1 MNLASWGLGL
11 KRLSFP
17 REASSAEIDTI
28 VYGSFPQLSGRGYDI
43 LRTGPKCKSLVVIAT
58 PPGGMTIPYM
68 MDIVQQSKLYIRPK
82 DHSLVEQLQTDVA
95 DASKNCSESDDS
107 SDKSPRAFRSKG
119 AERAVEVSSSAS
131 DMEQQSSPF
140 VSLLDE
146 SEEEFDKQLK
156 LAISASLL
164 ESNAVVDAVETES
177 IPFKEALKKLCE
189 TTIKPKEYQ
198 RITIRRSHIF
208 DDSIR
213 LFQKGVCCNKPFKV
227 TFIGEPAVDLGGP
240 LREYFTVMMRAIAKN
255 SSLFEGRTGQRV
267 LRSNVSAVLEK
278 TYLHVGRMMG
288 ASLLQGGSP
297 PTFLANSI
305 VDYMLYGIEG
315 VQLRINNIPDIALQK
330 VLKEL
335 EDASSVSEFQGLL
348 DNPVLSH
355 RIQLGIDKPSTH
367 YHLTDKSHILR
378 ILCIHQTILSSK
390 GQIDQMME
398 GLNEHGLLSLMKKYP
413 ECARVML
420 SNATEVLTAAAMI
433 DLFQVEY
440 SSCGSNNR
448 QKEEASIIMF
458 YDYLQDIEDG
468 KVFLS
473 TEPTKVQMALEKVLQ
488 FTTGSRSIPPLGFDS
503 SPTINFCHDP
513 AVTLPTSNTCSMSIT
528 LPTAIINVDTFSS
541 RMTYGIGNSLGCL
554 GHV

>member
-1 MNLASWGLGL
+1 MEGISSSDRARKLFERVVDIVTTDFVQERPNSLRTPHRDTSASQIGVSGSSSENSRLSARINSATPEYSRLFGFQSKRKDSKKDQKNKCKGRSASAWVHDCICLAVHDQDWLPTAHDKMNLASWGLGL

-17 REASSAEIDTI
+17 REASSAEINTI

-68 MDIVQQSKLYIRPK
+68 MDIVQQSKNNSKPTYSRR
-82 DHSLVEQLQTDVA
+82 VEKLQR
-95 DASKNCSESDDS
+95 KRCS

-140 VSLLDE
+140 VTLLDE

-156 LAISASLL
+156 LAIGASLL
-164 ESNAVVDAVETES
+164 ESNTVVDAV
-177 IPFKEALKKLCE
+177 
-189 TTIKPKEYQ
+189 
-198 RITIRRSHIF
+198 
-208 DDSIR
+208 
-213 LFQKGVCCNKPFKV
+213 
-227 TFIGEPAVDLGGP
+227 
-240 LREYFTVMMRAIAKN
+240 
-255 SSLFEGRTGQRV
+255 
-267 LRSNVSAVLEK
+267 
-278 TYLHVGRMMG
+278 
-288 ASLLQGGSP
+288 GGSP

-335 EDASSVSEFQGLL
+335 EDASSVSEFQ
-348 DNPVLSH
+348 
-355 RIQLGIDKPSTH
+355 
-367 YHLTDKSHILR
+367 
-378 ILCIHQTILSSK
+378 
-390 GQIDQMME
+390 
-398 GLNEHGLLSLMKKYP
+398 
-413 ECARVML
+413 
-420 SNATEVLTAAAMI
+420 EVLTAAAMI

-458 YDYLQDIEDG
+458 YDYLQDIDDG

-554 GHV
+554 GHSIHFILLTFGLCKDPAGIGDDMITFLRQNCAKTVLAGISIHHEDFIKLWKRQDRWYSSVESVAHTRH